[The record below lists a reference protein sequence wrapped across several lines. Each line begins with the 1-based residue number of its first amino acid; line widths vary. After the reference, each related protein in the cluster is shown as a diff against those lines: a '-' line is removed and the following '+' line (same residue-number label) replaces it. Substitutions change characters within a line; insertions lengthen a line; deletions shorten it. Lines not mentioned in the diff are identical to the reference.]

1 MTLFFENVLLAIN
14 SLLANKMRALL
25 TMLGIIIGIGSVI
38 AIMTVGNSLTSS
50 VTSSMASMG
59 ANNITVGLQQKS
71 SEKTTDSRGAIF
83 GGNKSKSTSS
93 EAKESDYF
101 TKDMLQKLVDTY
113 PDSIDAI
120 SVSDTVGS
128 GSSKSGNNSANVQV
142 LGVNAG
148 YFMANDLTYLKGG
161 TFADRDYEGTK
172 SVAIVS
178 DKYVDNMFQ
187 GDQQKALG
195 STIMVNTSG
204 KYISYTIVG
213 IYKYTES
220 SFGFS
225 SSSSEDV
232 TTQMY
237 IPIKMAM
244 SITHDTGYSQFTI
257 VTKSGVNA
265 TDFVSQ
271 IEDFFTPLYRN
282 NKNFEASAYS
292 MESIVSTMT
301 DMLSTITVAISVIA
315 GIALLVGGIG
325 VMNIMLVSITE
336 RTREIG
342 TRKALGATN
351 SSIRLQFIVEAVVIC
366 LIGGIIGI
374 IVGVVLGNLAATLL
388 GYPAGASA
396 VSILV
401 SLLFSMTIG
410 VFFGYYPANKAAKM
424 NPIDALRYE

>member
-14 SLLANKMRALL
+14 SLFANKMRALL

-59 ANNITVGLQQKS
+59 ANNITVGLQKKS
-71 SEKTTDSRGAIF
+71 EKKTTDSQGAEF
-83 GGNKSKSTSS
+83 RRNVSSSTDSQ
-93 EAKESDYF
+93 AQESDYF
-101 TKDMLQKLVDTY
+101 TNDMLQKLVNTY
-113 PDSIDAI
+113 PESIEAI
-120 SVSDTVGS
+120 SVSDSVGN
-128 GSSKSGNNSANVQV
+128 GSSKSGNATSNVSV

-148 YFMANDLTYLKGG
+148 YFLANDVTYVEGG
-161 TFADRDYEGTK
+161 TFSKRDYEGTK

-178 DKYVDNMFQ
+178 DRYVDNMFQ
-187 GDQQKALG
+187 GDRKKALG
-195 STIMVNTSG
+195 SSIMVNTSG

-244 SITHDTGYSQFTI
+244 SITHDKGYAQFSI
-257 VTKSGVNA
+257 VTKKGVNA
-265 TDFVSQ
+265 TDFVS
-271 IEDFFTPLYRN
+271 EVENFFEPIYQS
-282 NKNFEASAYS
+282 NKIFEANAFS

-301 DMLSTITVAISVIA
+301 DMLSTITIAISVIA

-351 SSIRLQFIVEAVVIC
+351 ASIRLQFIVEAVVIC
-366 LIGGIIGI
+366 LMGGIIGI
-374 IVGVVLGNLAATLL
+374 IVGVVLGNLAAALL
-388 GYPAGASA
+388 GYPATASA
-396 VSILV
+396 LSIVV